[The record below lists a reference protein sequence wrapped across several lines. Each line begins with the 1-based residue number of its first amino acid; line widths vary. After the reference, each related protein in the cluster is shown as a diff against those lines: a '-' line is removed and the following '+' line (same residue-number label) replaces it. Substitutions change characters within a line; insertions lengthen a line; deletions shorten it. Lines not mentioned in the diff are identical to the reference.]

1 MPYTIAQAYTSQE
14 ERDFIQEFMSLTNK
28 TIKNQSGA
36 TVTVQ
41 EFARQRGVL
50 PLRTDTP
57 EVLLDKLRNLKR
69 MIANE
74 TAVYARAYPDEV
86 NRYRI
91 VLEVPSKTS
100 DLVQGMTYRD
110 KQGRTG
116 VWDGKNFVLEE
127 ED

>member
-1 MPYTIAQAYTSQE
+1 
-14 ERDFIQEFMSLTNK
+14 MSLSNK
-28 TIKNQSGA
+28 RIKDQSGA

-57 EVLLDKLRNLKR
+57 DVLLGKLRNLKR

-91 VLEVPSKTS
+91 VLEVPGNKSE
-100 DLVQGMTYRD
+100 LVTGMTYRTR
-110 KQGRTG
+110 QGNAK
-116 VWDGKNFVLEE
+116 WDGTNFVSEE